1 MSDHDAAEGSEPPPH
16 NPGAPADLQFDEA
29 ELATPAP
36 SGPTCQM
43 CKQQILDDYFEANG
57 KIFCGACRQRIE
69 AAFRGGS
76 PLGRVAKATVLGTI
90 AATVG
95 AFLYYIVSRLTGYN
109 IGLIA
114 VVVGFMVGGAVRK
127 GTGNRGGLFYQLL
140 AVFLCYTGIGL
151 MHLMFAQLGTG
162 EKVPE
167 PEPEKPA
174 VVAQKGAPDRQAA
187 TADREPAPPKPAPQ
201 PEAAGAKV
209 AQANEAPGAP
219 KPMSRT
225 KLAVLLAVVYLFMLY
240 ASPVFH
246 AYLAPISGLIYCFA
260 LWEAWKINKAA
271 KLSFAGPFRV
281 SAHAPPAQG
290 VEGAVDGE

>member
-1 MSDHDAAEGSEPPPH
+1 MSDHDAAAGSEPPPDD
-16 NPGAPADLQFDEA
+16 PAAPAELQFDEA

-43 CKQQILDDYFEANG
+43 CQQQIVNDYFEANG
-57 KIFCGACRQRIE
+57 KVFCGACRQRIE
-69 AAFRGGS
+69 AALRGGS
-76 PLGRVAKATVLGTI
+76 PLGRVAKATLFGTI
-90 AATVG
+90 AAIAG
-95 AFLYYIVSRLTGYN
+95 AFLYYIVSRMTGYN

-151 MHLMFAQLGTG
+151 MHLMFAGLGTG
-162 EKVPE
+162 ESEPE

-174 VVAQKGAPDRQAA
+174 VVAQKGAPDPQAA
-187 TADREPAPPKPAPQ
+187 DKLPKPAPQ
-201 PEAAGAKV
+201 PEPAGAKV
-209 AQANEAPGAP
+209 ARANGAPGWA

-225 KLAVLLAVVYLFMLY
+225 RLVLLLAVVYLFMLY

-281 SAHAPPAQG
+281 SAQAPPARG